1 MCEEKLV
8 RVVASEVEEG
18 GRIDREREERVGGKP
33 KQFKLL
39 PNLVFGAKCEL
50 SAAAASALAASK
62 EDSTT
67 SPQLCSPTLVRFT
80 SRLLSHQE

>member
-50 SAAAASALAASK
+50 SAALAASK

-67 SPQLCSPTLVRFT
+67 SPQLCSPALVRFT
-80 SRLLSHQE
+80 SRLLSHQK